1 MSVLLFPG
9 QGSQFKGM
17 GQDLFKLFPDVVSE
31 ANQILGYDLE
41 QAVLSD
47 VMNQTLYTQPLIYCI
62 SIMAWLARKA
72 ELKVDMVLG
81 HSLGEYAALYVAE
94 VFDFATGLRIVKR
107 RAELMNEAKEG
118 AMAAIVGMSAAKIET
133 IIKENQL
140 PLVIA
145 NYNAPMQTVISG
157 TKESVDASAKLFVE
171 GRFIPLKVSGAFHSP
186 LLQAAAETLYSYLKQ
201 FQFHQPRYPII
212 LNATA
217 RAQVDCSIDM
227 PQLLSQQLVRP
238 VFWHQSI
245 EYCLALGYLDF
256 IELGPGKVLTSLLDG
271 ILNDPVITGAV
282 N

>member
-17 GQDLFKLFPDVVSE
+17 GQELFKLFPDVVSE
-31 ANQILGYDLE
+31 ANQILGYDIE
-41 QAVLSD
+41 QAVLSE

-62 SIMAWLARKA
+62 SVMDWLARKNY
-72 ELKVDMVLG
+72 LKVDMVLG
-81 HSLGEYAALYVAE
+81 HSLGEYAAFYVAG
-94 VFDFATGLRIVKR
+94 VFDFATGLRVVKR

-118 AMAAIVGMSAAKIET
+118 AMAAIVGMSAAKIEA

-140 PLVIA
+140 SLVIA
-145 NYNAPMQTVISG
+145 KYNSPMQTVVSG
-157 TKESVDASAKLFVE
+157 TKESIETSSKLFAE
-171 GRFIPLKVSGAFHSP
+171 GRFIPLKVSGAFHSF
-186 LLQAAAETLYSYLKQ
+186 LMQAAAEIFYSYLKQ
-201 FQFHQPRYPII
+201 FQFHQPQYPII

-217 RAQVDCSIDM
+217 RAHVDCFIEM
-227 PQLLSQQLVRP
+227 PRLLSQQLVSP

-256 IELGPGKVLTSLLDG
+256 IELGPGKVLTSLMDG
-271 ILNDPVITGAV
+271 ILNDPVITSPV